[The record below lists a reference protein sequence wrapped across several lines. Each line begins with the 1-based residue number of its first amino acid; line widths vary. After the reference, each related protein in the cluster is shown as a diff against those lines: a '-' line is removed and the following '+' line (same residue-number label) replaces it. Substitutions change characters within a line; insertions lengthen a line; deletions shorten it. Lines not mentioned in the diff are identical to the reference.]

1 VEQNS
6 SMEVSEHSDLQECN
20 KAQISEMERFKWFMG
35 EQIGHDP
42 LRDRSINE
50 IYEEWIGKYGAAFR
64 AWWEEQKR
72 EKRKQYNGSACTLA
86 GGDKTCNESNA
97 VIKKNAPLFDRFG
110 FFLKFVNIKWPF
122 HFKTK

>member
-1 VEQNS
+1 
-6 SMEVSEHSDLQECN
+6 MEVSEHSDLQECN

-72 EKRKQYNGSACTLA
+72 EKRKQYNGSACALA
-86 GGDKTCNESNA
+86 GGDK
-97 VIKKNAPLFDRFG
+97 IKKGIIYLIPSTQFG
-110 FFLKFVNIKWPF
+110 SIIKHQISLKSGKYWVF
-122 HFKTK
+122 